1 MCTAETQS
9 LLTWPYSYSVGRMTQ
24 MMQMMASTMREE
36 ARAQKLTSSVRPRLW
51 NSLCHSSRKGAEV
64 L

>member
-1 MCTAETQS
+1 
-9 LLTWPYSYSVGRMTQ
+9 MTQ
-24 MMQMMASTMREE
+24 MMQMMASTIREE